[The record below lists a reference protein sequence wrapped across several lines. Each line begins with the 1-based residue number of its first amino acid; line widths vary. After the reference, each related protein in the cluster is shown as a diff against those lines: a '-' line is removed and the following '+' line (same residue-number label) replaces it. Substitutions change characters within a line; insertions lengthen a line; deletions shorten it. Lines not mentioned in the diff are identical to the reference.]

1 MKISEKD
8 FLNYIKCPL
17 YYKLE
22 ANGYDLHKDSYNSYL
37 HQVADQ
43 YLNRLSNVKILGEF
57 NQEKYIKKLWDKIC
71 MENQHIILP
80 KQCVQGWGYLYRMI
94 EFFNRPGIELLD
106 TNITYVIAPQNSK
119 HTLTGSLN
127 PIIKQDDFYTTIVVS
142 FSDRL
147 PESYVLDMNLKHTI
161 DAYALNELIP
171 DVQHVTT
178 YHSFR
183 SGAEKDTLRFGNQ
196 FKRLDNIIETIGTCI
211 EQDLIYPRNSF
222 GCSTCSMRGICDKWI
237 GDTIKRN
244 GGGQFDTKI

>member
-1 MKISEKD
+1 
-8 FLNYIKCPL
+8 
-17 YYKLE
+17 
-22 ANGYDLHKDSYNSYL
+22 
-37 HQVADQ
+37 
-43 YLNRLSNVKILGEF
+43 
-57 NQEKYIKKLWDKIC
+57 

-127 PIIKQDDFYTTIVVS
+127 PIIKQDDFYTTIIVS

-183 SGAEKDTLRFGNQ
+183 SGAEKDTLRFSNQ